1 MLSWLSAQDAL
12 APQFA
17 APVRLM
23 AGDVPIGGKRAFPS
37 PVLRDV
43 NGDGKLDLVIG
54 DLPGKLTVALRTEQ
68 GYAAERPYLDQNG
81 AQIDF
86 HNW

>member
-1 MLSWLSAQDAL
+1 MLFRS
-12 APQFA
+12 
-17 APVRLM
+17 
-23 AGDVPIGGKRAFPS
+23 
-37 PVLRDV
+37 
-43 NGDGKLDLVIG
+43 KLDLVIG

>member
-1 MLSWLSAQDAL
+1 MPAQEQV
-12 APQFA
+12 APRFA
-17 APVRLM
+17 APVRLL
-23 AGDVPIGGKRAFPS
+23 AGEVPIGGKRLFPS
-37 PVLRDV
+37 PVLRDA

-54 DLPGKLTVALRTEQ
+54 DLPGKLTLALRTDQ
-68 GYAAERPYLDQNG
+68 GYAAERPFLDQNG